1 MDLISTL
8 VGFLFGTAT
17 GAAGKYFADKYTD
30 QRKEKETTS
39 SERRSFDGLT
49 KRMPDLIAEMK
60 LDLVSDG
67 NSLVREFVVLPNERV
82 IFNSSEPRFVYY
94 ENVVSDLRLKA
105 GLLVDAGF
113 AREVSP
119 NQTPIF
125 RLSERFVQLV
135 LQTK

>member
-1 MDLISTL
+1 MDLISIL

-39 SERRSFDGLT
+39 SERRSFDSLT

-82 IFNSSEPRFVYY
+82 IFDSSEPRFVYY
-94 ENVVSDLRLKA
+94 EDVVSDLRLKA
-105 GLLVDAGF
+105 GLLVDARF
-113 AREVSP
+113 ATEVSL
-119 NQTPIF
+119 NETPMF
-125 RLSERFVQLV
+125 RLNERFV
-135 LQTK
+135 

>member
-1 MDLISTL
+1 ML

-49 KRMPDLIAEMK
+49 KRMPDLIAAMK
-60 LDLVSDG
+60 VDLMSDG
-67 NSLVREFVVLPNERV
+67 NSLVRQFLVLPNERA
-82 IFNSSEPRFVYY
+82 IFDSSEPRFVYY
-94 ENVVSDLRLKA
+94 EDAVTDLRLKA
-105 GLLVDAGF
+105 GLLVDARF
-113 AREVSP
+113 AMAVSL
-119 NQTPIF
+119 NETPMF
-125 RLSERFVQLV
+125 RMSERFVQLV